1 MSEFQLGGIIK
12 LISPIDATSTL
23 HIYRALNQI
32 HAMSF
37 DLDDT
42 LYANAPVIA
51 AAEAA
56 MLTCLQRHQPHLT
69 HNDSQYWQLQRKLVA
84 AHTPD
89 RCHDVTTWRLIA
101 VEQGLQA
108 QGIAHCEAAEL
119 AELAVDAFL
128 QVRTNVTIAS
138 NIRHLLEQLAT
149 QWPLVAITNG
159 NADVTRMGLG
169 HCFVLSLRAGPSGRM
184 KPYPDMFIR
193 AANSLGIPSSN
204 MLHVGDHV
212 RSDVLGALNAGC
224 MAAWLNPPSNAQRQP
239 LVLPHLE
246 ISSLHQLAALIA

>member
-1 MSEFQLGGIIK
+1 MNVYK
-12 LISPIDATSTL
+12 
-23 HIYRALNQI
+23 ALNPIQ
-32 HAMSF
+32 ALTF

-42 LYANAPVIA
+42 LYANAPIIA

-56 MLTCLQRHQPHLT
+56 MLTCLQRHKPQLT
-69 HNDSQYWQLQRKLVA
+69 HNDTHYWQLQRKLVA
-84 AHTPD
+84 SHRPD
-89 RCHDVTTWRLIA
+89 LCHDVSTWRLAA

-128 QVRTNVTIAS
+128 QVRTDVTVNS
-138 NIRHLLEQLAT
+138 DIRQLLEQLAA
-149 QWPLVAITNG
+149 QRPLVAITNG
-159 NADVTRMGLG
+159 NADVTRMGLD

-193 AANSLGIPSSN
+193 AAEFLALPCAS

-224 MAAWLNPPSNAQRQP
+224 MAAWLNPPANAQRQP

-246 ISSLHQLAALIA
+246 ISSLHQLSALIV